1 MTLNDFWIVLTAS
14 LISLCCVIPGTFL
27 VLRRMAMFGDAISHA
42 VLPGLV
48 VAYIISESRESM
60 FMLPGAAAT
69 GLLVTFLIEWIQK
82 RMRIQNDAAIGLVY
96 TFLFA
101 VGVILVSAFTAQ
113 TDLDQECVLYG
124 EIAYVPFDLIM
135 NDAGFSLGPRQVW
148 IAGGLFLTLI
158 VVLLISYRALYVTTF
173 DAGYATALGI
183 SVAFWHY
190 VLMGMVS
197 MVTVV
202 SFESVGAVLVIALL
216 IGPPATAALFAKRLP
231 FLLVLASIIG
241 ILSCIAGYYLAVWWN
256 ASIAGAISMM
266 IGILFGLGLLIRK
279 LMNPMR

>member
-1 MTLNDFWIVLTAS
+1 MTINDFWIVLTAS

-48 VAYIISESRESM
+48 VAYLLSGSRES
-60 FMLPGAAAT
+60 FIMLPGAAAT

-101 VGVILVSAFTAQ
+101 VGVILVSAYAAQ

-124 EIAYVPFDLIM
+124 EIAYVPFDLM
-135 NDAGFSLGPRQVW
+135 LTDSGFSLGPRQVW
-148 IAGGLFLTLI
+148 IAGSLFLALI
-158 VVLLISYRALYVTTF
+158 VVLLISYRALYITTF

-241 ILSCIAGYYLAVWWN
+241 ILSCIGGYYLAVWWN

-279 LMNPMR
+279 LISHQ